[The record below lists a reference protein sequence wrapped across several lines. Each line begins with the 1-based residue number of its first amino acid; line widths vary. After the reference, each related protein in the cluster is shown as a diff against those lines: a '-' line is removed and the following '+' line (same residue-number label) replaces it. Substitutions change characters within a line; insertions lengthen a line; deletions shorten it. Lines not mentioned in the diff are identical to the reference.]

1 MVKPH
6 VHRNTVVRHDVLDVA
21 RIFIDVVV
29 LVLESR
35 VYSLQVVTIEFV
47 FIMGG
52 QPRGCPYAYAC
63 RRRFPQSQRART
75 MLGFAYGVLQ
85 EPVDRN
91 DQPME

>member
-21 RIFIDVVV
+21 RIFIDVVA

-47 FIMGG
+47 FIIGG
-52 QPRGCPYAYAC
+52 QPRLPVRKVSVRLTSVPAAI
-63 RRRFPQSQRART
+63 PAKSEARI
-75 MLGFAYGVLQ
+75 MLGSA
-85 EPVDRN
+85 
-91 DQPME
+91 